1 MSYWLISVRMHARS
15 QPARAL
21 PMVHVT
27 ATPTNA
33 STTPHETDPCPRRQV
48 PSGGSLG
55 QPGAIVNQLK
65 GSLPSDVVVEKMT
78 VPELKVGTLDSLMAL
93 SDDLDRVD
101 RYVEG
106 VVHRLEKEIKSLI
119 MSGADPDR
127 DTAAQREARE
137 KQCRTMPF
145 IGAQQPAEDFLRK
158 FNWDQARYGAACLRA
173 CACAC
178 ESALWM
184 YGLCVHVY
192 CVLHLCMD
200 ACMYTYLSTYAY
212 IHTYTHTQREREI
225 HLCRNMYMYIPH
237 RYGVK
242 STLSELVRD
251 IQVHE
256 IYDDIDR

>member
-158 FNWDQARYGAACLRA
+158 FNWDQARYGAACVRA
-173 CACAC
+173 CVCVCVRVRVCVCVVDVRVVRACV
-178 ESALWM
+178 
-184 YGLCVHVY
+184 LCV
-192 CVLHLCMD
+192 
-200 ACMYTYLSTYAY
+200 AFAY
-212 IHTYTHTQREREI
+212 GCLYGYISIYICIHTYTHAHT
-225 HLCRNMYMYIPH
+225 HTH
-237 RYGVK
+237 
-242 STLSELVRD
+242 
-251 IQVHE
+251 
-256 IYDDIDR
+256 IDSSM

>member
-1 MSYWLISVRMHARS
+1 MSLTLRGTFALTHSTVSRCACWRCGPVFSAPAAMSYWLISVRMHARS

-158 FNWDQARYGAACLRA
+158 FNWDQARYGAACMRA

-178 ESALWM
+178 ACASALWM
-184 YGLCVHVY
+184 YGLCVHVS
-192 CVLHLCMD
+192 CVLHLRMD
-200 ACMYTYLSTYAY
+200 ACM
-212 IHTYTHTQREREI
+212 
-225 HLCRNMYMYIPH
+225 
-237 RYGVK
+237 
-242 STLSELVRD
+242 
-251 IQVHE
+251 
-256 IYDDIDR
+256 